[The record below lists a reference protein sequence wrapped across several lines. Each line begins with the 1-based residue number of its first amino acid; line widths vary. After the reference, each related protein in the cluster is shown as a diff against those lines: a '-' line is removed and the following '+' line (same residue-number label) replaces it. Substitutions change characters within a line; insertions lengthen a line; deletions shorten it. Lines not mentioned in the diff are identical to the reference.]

1 MLKEGIIYAGNEYL
15 LDKKIA
21 TEKCTYYA
29 YKNEELRKI
38 KFFEMNNSKLED
50 VKDLE
55 ELKKVIDKNYITDVD

>member
-38 KFFEMNNSKLED
+38 YEKNDISVNISIDVNPNNM
-50 VKDLE
+50 
-55 ELKKVIDKNYITDVD
+55 I

>member
-1 MLKEGIIYAGNEYL
+1 M

-38 KFFEMNNSKLED
+38 KFFEMNNGKLED